1 MGRGRYQRTRL
12 NRYGFPRGYLMRT
25 KSVKGFQTGDLVHA
39 IVAKGK
45 HTGSHTGRVAVRA
58 SGRFN
63 IQTGNGLVQGI
74 SHAHCTLVQRADGY
88 GYQQVANMDAIGS
101 PLKQGTLARSALS
114 LPTLKGGV
122 SRAK

>member
-25 KSVKGFQTGDLVHA
+25 KSVKGFQTGDLVKA
-39 IVAKGK
+39 VVTKSK
-45 HTGSHTGRVAVRA
+45 NRGSHVGRVAVRA
-58 SGRFN
+58 SGSFN
-63 IQTGNGLVQGI
+63 IQTRNGLVQGV
-74 SHAHCTLVQRADGY
+74 SYTHCKLMQRADGY

-101 PLKQGTLARSALS
+101 SPKQGTLARSALS